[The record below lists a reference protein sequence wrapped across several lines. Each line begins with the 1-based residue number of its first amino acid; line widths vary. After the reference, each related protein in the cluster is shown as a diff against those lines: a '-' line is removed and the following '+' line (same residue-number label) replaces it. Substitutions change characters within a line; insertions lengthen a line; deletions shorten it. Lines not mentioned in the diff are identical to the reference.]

1 LPAATATANFSSAPG
16 VAELVKVA
24 ELGRAGDGIAETAA
38 GRTYVPFTLPGESVE
53 IERYGERGRVAS
65 ILAASPDR
73 VQPICRHFGT
83 CGGCALQ
90 HMARPAY
97 LAWKRQ
103 IVTDCLR
110 QRGIAVEV
118 DPVVP
123 IGAHGRRRAVFSA
136 QETGSGVILGFHQRG
151 TKRIVAIHE
160 CPVLVPAIVEK
171 LDLLAEIAA
180 RTLRRGGRPAR
191 IVVLAADNGLDI
203 AAEGA
208 NRLGRR
214 ELEFLGGLA
223 CDPDLARLT
232 IGDAPIFLNRR
243 PEIRAGDVS
252 LLPVP
257 GGFVQAAA
265 DAEAA
270 LAAAALDHIGDAAPV
285 ADLFAGIGTFALR
298 LARKAAVTAIDSSAE
313 LVDAIEAAANATQ
326 GLKPLTV
333 HKRDLFHNPLAA
345 TELDRF
351 GSVVF
356 DPPAAGARAQAEAIA
371 ASRVPKVV
379 AVSCN
384 PATLARDAHIL
395 IDGGYRPVR
404 VLPVDQFLFS
414 AEIEVVATF
423 ER

>member
-1 LPAATATANFSSAPG
+1 
-16 VAELVKVA
+16 VAELVEVA
-24 ELGRAGDGIAETAA
+24 ELGHAGDGIAETAA
-38 GRTYVPFTLPGESVE
+38 GRTYVPFTLPGETVE

-65 ILAASPDR
+65 IVAASPDR

-103 IVTDCLR
+103 IVTDCLG
-110 QRGIAVEV
+110 QRGITVEV

-123 IGAHGRRRAVFSA
+123 IGAHSRRRAVFSA

-160 CPVLVPAIVEK
+160 CPVLVPAIVDK

-180 RTLRRGGRPAR
+180 RTLRRGRPAR
-191 IVVLAADNGLDI
+191 IIVLAADNGLDI

-208 NRLGRR
+208 GRLGRR

-232 IGDAPIFLNRR
+232 IGGAPIFLNRR
-243 PEIRAGDVS
+243 PEICTGNLS
-252 LLPVP
+252 LLPIP
-257 GGFVQAAA
+257 GGFVPATAH
-265 DAEAA
+265 AEAA

-298 LARKAAVTAIDSSAE
+298 LARKAAVTAIDGSAE

-384 PATLARDAHIL
+384 PATLARDARIL

>member
-1 LPAATATANFSSAPG
+1 MAD
-16 VAELVKVA
+16 LVEIA
-24 ELGRAGDGIAETAA
+24 ELGRAGDGIAEAA
-38 GRTYVPFTLPGESVE
+38 TGRTYVPFTLPGETVE
-53 IERYGERGRVAS
+53 IERSGERGRATAIV
-65 ILAASPDR
+65 AASADR
-73 VQPICRHFGT
+73 VRPVCHHFGT

-97 LAWKRQ
+97 LTWKHQ
-103 IVTDCLR
+103 IVADCLKL
-110 QRGIAVEV
+110 RGIAADVE
-118 DPVVP
+118 PVVA
-123 IGAHGRRRAVFSA
+123 IGAQTRRRAVFSA
-136 QETGSGVILGFHQRG
+136 QKTASGVILGFHQRG

-160 CPVLVPAIVEK
+160 CPVLVPAIVDK

-180 RTLRRGGRPAR
+180 RTLRRGKPAR

-203 AAEGA
+203 AVEGA
-208 NRLGRR
+208 GRQGRR

-223 CDPDLARLT
+223 GDADLARLT
-232 IGDAPIFLNRR
+232 IGGAPIFLNRR
-243 PEIRAGDVS
+243 PEIRAGDLA

-265 DAEAA
+265 NAETA
-270 LAAAALDHIGDAAPV
+270 LAVAVLDHIAGAAPV

-298 LARKAAVTAIDSSAE
+298 LARKAAVTAIDGSAE
-313 LVDAIEAAANATQ
+313 LVASIETAANNTQ
-326 GLKPLTV
+326 SLKPLTV

-351 GSVVF
+351 GAVVF

-371 ASRVPKVV
+371 ASRVPKIV

-384 PATLARDAHIL
+384 PATLGRDARIL
-395 IDGGYRPVR
+395 IDGGYRLVR